1 MEKNISKKNMALAM
15 EVYEEDWDDAV
26 EGSFEFIEGDYE
38 GDYEEIGD
46 REELVK
52 EYVEKHKE
60 AFAEYVKKHV
70 SDFKRARGISDEDY
84 KHRIDQEVWQ
94 FIMDAEERDE
104 IIEHAVEEDI
114 IQIYEMAED

>member
-26 EGSFEFIEGDYE
+26 EGSFEFIEGDY
-38 GDYEEIGD
+38 DEIGD

-52 EYVEKHKE
+52 EYVAKHKE
-60 AFAEYVKKHV
+60 AFAEYVKKRV

-84 KHRIDQEVWQ
+84 KHRIDQAVWE
-94 FIMDAEERDE
+94 FIMDAEDKDV